1 MSYTSPQ
8 FLFFMEVLIF
18 TCVIFMHLSKKRM
31 SLVLLYTV
39 QSAITTLLLFFS
51 SLKDF
56 SISLLMVALLIFIV
70 KVIVAPYFFS
80 RLIEKK
86 QLYFSTSSYLNVPM
100 TLLVLIVL
108 TAIAHS
114 HFSKSL
120 VFFSASNE
128 NPLLL
133 AISTI
138 LISLFLI
145 INQRSALSQMVGI
158 LSLENGIV
166 SFAALAG
173 LEQTPGLQLGV
184 TFDILVWIIIASVFT
199 SMVYKKFGSLDVTV
213 MKHLKE

>member
-1 MSYTSPQ
+1 MNYTLLQ
-8 FLFFMEVLIF
+8 FLFFIEVLIF

-31 SLVLLYTV
+31 SLVLLYTA
-39 QSAITTLLLFFS
+39 QSAITTFLLFL

-86 QLYFSTSSYLNVPM
+86 QLYFSTSSYLNVPL
-100 TLLVLIVL
+100 TLLVLIIL

-145 INQRSALSQMVGI
+145 INQRSALSQMIGI

>member
-1 MSYTSPQ
+1 MNYTSPQ

-31 SLVLLYTV
+31 SLVLLYTA
-39 QSAITTLLLFFS
+39 QSAITTLLLFLS

-56 SISLLMVALLIFIV
+56 SPGLLMVAVLIFIV
-70 KVIVAPYFFS
+70 KVIIAPYFFS
-80 RLIEKK
+80 KLIERK
-86 QLYFSTSSYLNVPM
+86 QLYFSTSSYLNVPL

-145 INQRSALSQMVGI
+145 INQKSALSQMIGI

-166 SFAALAG
+166 SFATLAG

-184 TFDILVWIIIASVFT
+184 TFDILVWIVIAGVFT

-213 MKHLKE
+213 MKNLKE